1 VVALL
6 AVTFSLVLVFGTVLV
21 LHEYVISMS
30 RVKSL
35 VNINGEAN
43 LPAWWNS
50 VLLLMIGIGAR
61 GSAGRSWRPGSGS
74 RPSPGWFRAS
84 SSRLRC
90 SSCWSPSDGLPQ
102 PTRRGLLIALVCYL
116 GGAIGV
122 EAVND
127 TLRGADRLIYDWVGT
142 TIEETVE
149 MVSCII
155 AIGIIARR
163 LAERLDHAM
172 GLNRARTLEVV
183 GHGLS
188 GSGDGPDPD
197 PGAIRR
203 IVQRGRP
210 QDQVPVRR

>member
-1 VVALL
+1 MEAGFRVPTFAWLVPGVVIATALF
-6 AVTFSLVLVFGTVLV
+6 VVLV
-21 LHEYVISMS
+21 
-30 RVKSL
+30 
-35 VNINGEAN
+35 A
-43 LPAWWNS
+43 
-50 VLLLMIGIGAR
+50 IGR
-61 GSAGRSWRPGSGS
+61 
-74 RPSPGWFRAS
+74 
-84 SSRLRC
+84 
-90 SSCWSPSDGLPQ
+90 GLPQ

-155 AIGIIARR
+155 AIGIIARL